1 MGSNPIVSAIFYARS
16 NVGLFKGLP
25 MEETL
30 IILKPDCMQQR
41 MAGEVIARFEKAGFD
56 IVASK
61 VMQLD
66 GPILREHYA
75 HVADEPFFPNI
86 EAFMSSCPVMPMLLA
101 GDDVIGKVRALLGP
115 TDSQQAPAGT
125 IRGDLGTDKMRNMV
139 HASDSPEAA
148 VAEKQRFFP
157 EL

>member
-1 MGSNPIVSAIFYARS
+1 
-16 NVGLFKGLP
+16 

-30 IILKPDCMQQR
+30 IILKPDCMENR
-41 MAGEVIARFEKAGFD
+41 VAGEVISRFEKAGFE

-75 HVADEPFFPNI
+75 HVADKPFFPEI
-86 EAFMSSCPVMPMLLA
+86 EEFMSSRPVMPMILR
-101 GDDVIGKVRALLGP
+101 GEDVIVKVRDLLGP
-115 TDSQQAPAGT
+115 TNSQEAAKGT
-125 IRGDLGTDKMRNMV
+125 IRGDLGTDMMQNVV

-148 VAEKQRFFP
+148 ADEKKRFFP